1 MSLLIING
9 KLVTEAGIIEKSL
22 RIQGEQIAEIGDLT
36 ILAEDEVIDAQ
47 GEFVLPG
54 KDH

>member
-47 GEFVLPG
+47 GAFVLPG